1 MSSRVQKF
9 IRRSVLILILV
20 FGGGWFVGGV
30 LDLGSLLVPP
40 LLSVIKCPAGAT
52 AIQDYVQ
59 MSYDQPGQ
67 KSLVIHCQG
76 KDGHLVDLLSDY
88 ESNALQYQIF
98 YPAGVIVVAVLVALW
113 FIVPALGASRRRAEW
128 PA

>member
-20 FGGGWFVGGV
+20 FGGGWFIGGV

-98 YPAGVIVVAVLVALW
+98 YPAGVVTVLLLIGVWLL
-113 FIVPALGASRRRAEW
+113 ISRRDQRTS
-128 PA
+128 PYPS